1 MGNID
6 SRIVGLFVTLTCAV
20 ASVPLCSTASAGDG
34 TIVLQRQ
41 VQPRVATRPTD
52 IPDPNPITVNPN
64 ISEQIVR
71 QTGNAELSDSDF
83 AGVTSGSSLERH
95 IMPGGQLVG
104 MDNGA
109 NQSLNG
115 SSMGAGAAGGGAGI
129 SNSVNR
135 TVQQGLSP
143 LRMLT
148 GDR

>member
-6 SRIVGLFVTLTCAV
+6 SRIVGLL
-20 ASVPLCSTASAGDG
+20 ASLACMTAAALPPTVQAGDG
-34 TIVLQRQ
+34 TIVIQRT
-41 VQPRVATRPTD
+41 VQPRVATRPTMV
-52 IPDPNPITVNPN
+52 PDPNPITVNPN
-64 ISEQIVR
+64 ISPQINR
-71 QTGNAELSDSDF
+71 QVGNAELDDAEF
-83 AGVTSGSSLERH
+83 ARVTSGSSLSQR
-95 IMPGGQLVG
+95 ILPGGNLVG

-109 NQSLNG
+109 NRTLQSG
-115 SSMGAGAAGGGAGI
+115 SLGGGGGSGAGI

>member
-1 MGNID
+1 MGNTD
-6 SRIVGLFVTLTCAV
+6 SRIAIILATLACGAASLPLFPV
-20 ASVPLCSTASAGDG
+20 AHAGDG

-52 IPDPNPITVNPN
+52 IPDPNPVTVNPN
-64 ISEQIVR
+64 ISEQVVR

-83 AGVTSGSSLERH
+83 AGVTSGSSLQRH
-95 IMPGGQLVG
+95 ILPGGQLVG

-109 NQSLNG
+109 NQALNG
-115 SSMGAGAAGGGAGI
+115 NALGAGAAGSGAGI

>member
-6 SRIVGLFVTLTCAV
+6 SRIVGILVTLACGA
-20 ASVPLCSTASAGDG
+20 ASVPLCPAALAGDG

-64 ISEQIVR
+64 ISEQVVR

-83 AGVTSGSSLERH
+83 AGVTSGSSLQRQ

-109 NQSLNG
+109 NQTLNG
-115 SSMGAGAAGGGAGI
+115 SGMGASAAGGGAGI

>member
-1 MGNID
+1 MGNTD
-6 SRIVGLFVTLTCAV
+6 SRIAIILATIACGAASLPLFPV
-20 ASVPLCSTASAGDG
+20 AHAGDG

-52 IPDPNPITVNPN
+52 IPDPNPVTVNPN
-64 ISEQIVR
+64 ISEQVVR

-83 AGVTSGSSLERH
+83 AGVTSGSSLQRH
-95 IMPGGQLVG
+95 ILPGGQLVG

-109 NQSLNG
+109 NQALNG
-115 SSMGAGAAGGGAGI
+115 NALGAGAAGGGAGI

>member
-6 SRIVGLFVTLTCAV
+6 SRIVGMLVTLACGA
-20 ASVPLCSTASAGDG
+20 ASVPLCPAVLAGDG
-34 TIVLQRQ
+34 TIVLQRV

-52 IPDPNPITVNPN
+52 IPDPNPVTVNPN
-64 ISEQIVR
+64 ISEQVVR

-83 AGVTSGSSLERH
+83 ASVTSGSTLERH
-95 IMPGGQLVG
+95 ILPGGTLVG
-104 MDNGA
+104 MDNGS
-109 NQSLNG
+109 NQSLNNG
-115 SSMGAGAAGGGAGI
+115 SLGGGMGAGGGI

>member
-6 SRIVGLFVTLTCAV
+6 SRTAVILVTLACGA
-20 ASVPLCSTASAGDG
+20 ASVPLCPVALAGDG

-52 IPDPNPITVNPN
+52 IPDPHPVTVNPN
-64 ISEQIVR
+64 ISEQVVR

-83 AGVTSGSSLERH
+83 AGVTSGSSLQRH
-95 IMPGGQLVG
+95 ILPGGQLVG

-109 NQSLNG
+109 NQTLNG
-115 SSMGAGAAGGGAGI
+115 NGMGAGAAGGGAGI
-129 SNSVNR
+129 SSSVNR

>member
-1 MGNID
+1 MGNMD
-6 SRIVGLFVTLTCAV
+6 TRTVGLLFTLVCSA
-20 ASVPLCSTASAGDG
+20 ASVPLLPPAHAGDG

-52 IPDPNPITVNPN
+52 IPDPHPVTVNPN
-64 ISEQIVR
+64 ISEQVVR

-83 AGVTSGSSLERH
+83 AGVTSGSSLQRH
-95 IMPGGQLVG
+95 ILPGGQLVG

-115 SSMGAGAAGGGAGI
+115 NSLGAGAAGGGAGI
-129 SNSVNR
+129 ANSVNR

>member
-6 SRIVGLFVTLTCAV
+6 SRIVGILVTLACGA
-20 ASVPLCSTASAGDG
+20 ASVPLCPVVQAGDG

-64 ISEQIVR
+64 ISDQVVR
-71 QTGNAELSDSDF
+71 QTSNAELSDSDF
-83 AGVTSGSSLERH
+83 AGVTSGSTLERH
-95 IMPGGQLVG
+95 ILPGGTLVG
-104 MDNGA
+104 MDNGS
-109 NQSLNG
+109 NQSLNNG
-115 SSMGAGAAGGGAGI
+115 SLGGGMGSGGGI

>member
-1 MGNID
+1 MGSID
-6 SRIVGLFVTLTCAV
+6 SRIVGILVTLACGA
-20 ASVPLCSTASAGDG
+20 ASVPLCPLAEAGDG

-83 AGVTSGSSLERH
+83 AGVTSGSSLQRH
-95 IMPGGQLVG
+95 ILPGGQLVG

-109 NQSLNG
+109 NQTLNG
-115 SSMGAGAAGGGAGI
+115 NGMGAGAAGGGAGI

>member
-6 SRIVGLFVTLTCAV
+6 SRIVGILATLACGV
-20 ASVPLCSTASAGDG
+20 ASVPLCPAVLAGDG

-52 IPDPNPITVNPN
+52 IPDPNPVTVNPN
-64 ISEQIVR
+64 ISDQVVR
-71 QTGNAELSDSDF
+71 QTGNAELSDSEF
-83 AGVTSGSSLERH
+83 AGITSGSTLERH
-95 IMPGGQLVG
+95 ILPGGTLVG

-109 NQSLNG
+109 NQTLSG
-115 SSMGAGAAGGGAGI
+115 STMGAGAAGGGAGI

>member
-6 SRIVGLFVTLTCAV
+6 SRIVGLL
-20 ASVPLCSTASAGDG
+20 ASLACMTAAALPPTVQAGDG
-34 TIVLQRQ
+34 TIVIQRT
-41 VQPRVATRPTD
+41 VQPRVATRPTMV
-52 IPDPNPITVNPN
+52 PDPNPITVNPN
-64 ISEQIVR
+64 ISAQINR
-71 QTGNAELSDSDF
+71 QVGNAELDDAEF
-83 AGVTSGSSLERH
+83 ARVTSGSSLSQR
-95 IMPGGQLVG
+95 ILPGGNLVG

-109 NQSLNG
+109 NQTLQSGSLGGGGG
-115 SSMGAGAAGGGAGI
+115 SGAGI

>member
-1 MGNID
+1 MGTID
-6 SRIVGLFVTLTCAV
+6 SRIVGILVTLACGA
-20 ASVPLCSTASAGDG
+20 ASVPLCPVAQAGDG

-64 ISEQIVR
+64 ISDQIVR

-83 AGVTSGSSLERH
+83 AGVTSGSSLQRH
-95 IMPGGQLVG
+95 ILPGGQLVG
-104 MDNGA
+104 MDNGS
-109 NQSLNG
+109 NQTLNG
-115 SSMGAGAAGGGAGI
+115 NSMGASAAGGGAGI

>member
-6 SRIVGLFVTLTCAV
+6 SRIVGLLVTLACGV
-20 ASVPLCSTASAGDG
+20 ASTTLCPIVQAGDG

-64 ISEQIVR
+64 ISDQVVR

-83 AGVTSGSSLERH
+83 AGVTSGSTLERH
-95 IMPGGQLVG
+95 ILPGGTLVG
-104 MDNGA
+104 MDNGS
-109 NQSLNG
+109 NQSLNNG
-115 SSMGAGAAGGGAGI
+115 SLGGGMGAGGGI

>member
-6 SRIVGLFVTLTCAV
+6 SRIVGILVTLACGAASATLCPV
-20 ASVPLCSTASAGDG
+20 AQAGDG
-34 TIVLQRQ
+34 TIVLQRV

-52 IPDPNPITVNPN
+52 IPDPNPVTVNPN
-64 ISEQIVR
+64 ISEQVVR
-71 QTGNAELSDSDF
+71 QTNNGELSDSDF
-83 AGVTSGSSLERH
+83 ARVTSGSSLERH
-95 IMPGGQLVG
+95 ILPGGTLVG

-109 NQSLNG
+109 NQTLNG
-115 SSMGAGAAGGGAGI
+115 NSMGAGAAGGGAGI

>member
-6 SRIVGLFVTLTCAV
+6 SRIVGILATLACGA
-20 ASVPLCSTASAGDG
+20 ASVPLCPLVQAGDG

-52 IPDPNPITVNPN
+52 IPDPHPITVNPN

-83 AGVTSGSSLERH
+83 AGVTSGSSLQRH

-104 MDNGA
+104 MDNGS

-115 SSMGAGAAGGGAGI
+115 NGMGVGAAGGGAGI

>member
-6 SRIVGLFVTLTCAV
+6 SRIVGILVTLACGA
-20 ASVPLCSTASAGDG
+20 ASVPLCPIVQAGDG

-64 ISEQIVR
+64 ISDQVVR
-71 QTGNAELSDSDF
+71 QTSNAELSDSDF
-83 AGVTSGSSLERH
+83 AGVTSGSTLERH
-95 IMPGGQLVG
+95 ILPGGTLVG
-104 MDNGA
+104 MDNGS
-109 NQSLNG
+109 NQSLNNG
-115 SSMGAGAAGGGAGI
+115 SLGGGMGSGGGI

>member
-6 SRIVGLFVTLTCAV
+6 SRIVGLLVTLACGV
-20 ASVPLCSTASAGDG
+20 ASISLCPTVQAGDG

-64 ISEQIVR
+64 ISDQVVR

-83 AGVTSGSSLERH
+83 AGVTSGSTLERH
-95 IMPGGQLVG
+95 ILPGGTLVG
-104 MDNGA
+104 MDNGS
-109 NQSLNG
+109 NQSLNNG
-115 SSMGAGAAGGGAGI
+115 SLGGGMGAGGGI